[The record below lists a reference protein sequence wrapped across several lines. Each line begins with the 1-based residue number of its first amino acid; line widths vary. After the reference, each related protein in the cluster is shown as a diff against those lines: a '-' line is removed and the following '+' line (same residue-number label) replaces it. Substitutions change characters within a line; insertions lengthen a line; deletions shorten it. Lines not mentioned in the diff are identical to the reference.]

1 MYLKLFDTQIKMRLK
16 IVDRVH
22 TLKYCSMPTYYFI
35 NEVIIKNFSDSSA
48 SQNYIIVV
56 HNSRLKLT
64 LVDALL
70 SATILF
76 VLLVHTCFV
85 P

>member
-1 MYLKLFDTQIKMRLK
+1 
-16 IVDRVH
+16 
-22 TLKYCSMPTYYFI
+22 MPTYYFI
-35 NEVIIKNFSDSSA
+35 NEVIIKNVSDSSA

-70 SATILF
+70 STTILF
-76 VLLVHTCFV
+76 VSYLSTPV
-85 P
+85 